1 MSIERSNDA
10 DGTTV
15 TFRLAG
21 DEPAGPVSVVGSFN
35 DWTPGAHPLET
46 DPDGSRSVTVRVPA
60 GTTAH
65 FRYLAADG
73 HWFDDPQADEVT
85 ADGSVLRAAESLPA
99 APESPGENTPESPA
113 EHTPEARP
121 EPDADRLDAVA
132 ERIDAAK
139 DAARD
144 LTERDVLDPETLDA
158 GREHQESGPARN

>member
-99 APESPGENTPESPA
+99 ATPESPA

>member
-73 HWFDDPQADEVT
+73 HWFDDPEADEVT
-85 ADGSVLRAAESLPA
+85 ADGSVLRAAAPETPPA
-99 APESPGENTPESPA
+99 APESPSENVA
-113 EHTPEARP
+113 EARP
-121 EPDADRLDAVA
+121 EPDADRLDAVT

-139 DAARD
+139 DAARN
-144 LTERDVLDPETLDA
+144 LTERDVLDPETLDG
-158 GREHQESGPARN
+158 GREHQETGGPARH